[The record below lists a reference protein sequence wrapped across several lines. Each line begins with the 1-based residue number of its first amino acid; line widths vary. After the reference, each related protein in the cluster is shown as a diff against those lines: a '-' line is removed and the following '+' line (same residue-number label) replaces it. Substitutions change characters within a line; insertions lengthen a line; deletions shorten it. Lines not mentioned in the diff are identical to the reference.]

1 VVTWRGVI
9 GRVNARGTQAPVWV
23 DGNGKATRL
32 PQAAR
37 GRCDP
42 PAPAGQRAGKI
53 RIFLAERGRRGSGNR
68 WKLKRDDGG
77 DNRRHDLRIRRNQ
90 RGEGVET
97 KPPPQPNAWGRE
109 TTPPNGSSIKNN
121 QLKGKEGRKV
131 REFYSCCGI
140 KKRTNRGKE
149 SRMEESAP
157 QPAERRRTRTGRRNR
172 SILAPSP
179 AQQLRAINR
188 REGRV

>member
-77 DNRRHDLRIRRNQ
+77 DNRRHPPHPEESERRRRN
-90 RGEGVET
+90 ET
-97 KPPPQPNAWGRE
+97 APATQCVG
-109 TTPPNGSSIKNN
+109 
-121 QLKGKEGRKV
+121 KG
-131 REFYSCCGI
+131 
-140 KKRTNRGKE
+140 NH
-149 SRMEESAP
+149 
-157 QPAERRRTRTGRRNR
+157 PAERE
-172 SILAPSP
+172 
-179 AQQLRAINR
+179 QYKK
-188 REGRV
+188 

>member
-53 RIFLAERGRRGSGNR
+53 RIFLAEGERGWRRGRGSAAAVIDGN
-68 WKLKRDDGG
+68 
-77 DNRRHDLRIRRNQ
+77 
-90 RGEGVET
+90 
-97 KPPPQPNAWGRE
+97 
-109 TTPPNGSSIKNN
+109 
-121 QLKGKEGRKV
+121 
-131 REFYSCCGI
+131 
-140 KKRTNRGKE
+140 
-149 SRMEESAP
+149 
-157 QPAERRRTRTGRRNR
+157 
-172 SILAPSP
+172 
-179 AQQLRAINR
+179 
-188 REGRV
+188 

>member
-1 VVTWRGVI
+1 MELGTAGLAATTTRSVLHPTQRGAGRTEEEGRGGRRRSKQGGRQRNACCCPRLSTCGLSNLRPRRPSTPRPRSRSIRRIGHVVTWRGVI

-77 DNRRHDLRIRRNQ
+77 DNRPSSASGGIR
-90 RGEGVET
+90 E
-97 KPPPQPNAWGRE
+97 KA
-109 TTPPNGSSIKNN
+109 
-121 QLKGKEGRKV
+121 
-131 REFYSCCGI
+131 
-140 KKRTNRGKE
+140 
-149 SRMEESAP
+149 
-157 QPAERRRTRTGRRNR
+157 
-172 SILAPSP
+172 
-179 AQQLRAINR
+179 
-188 REGRV
+188 